1 MKLIL
6 YIYRLITGFMARLKE
21 DHVSAYASQAALFM
35 IMALFPMLILIL
47 NILRYTPVTRQFLIE
62 TVMTVIPST
71 FEELA
76 FTIINDVYQS
86 ANGTLLSLSVIF
98 TVWSASRGIL
108 ALIRG
113 FTNITHTKENRNYF
127 LLRLIAS
134 GYTVLFVLVI
144 VLTLTLMVFG
154 NSLLALIHRHYPL
167 LYDAAD
173 WVVKNRGLYVP
184 VFMTM
189 LFLFMYRLVPNGRK
203 SLLSYLPGAL
213 FSSVGWLA
221 FSFFYSYYVDHF
233 SGRSYSYGSLTIIVL
248 LMLWLYI
255 CMYIIFIGAEINIYF
270 YMHFRHM
277 RRRIRKKKRKRMES
291 ENSHNMLHKQ
301 TAADNSC
308 PAAKSR
314 Q

>member
-6 YIYRLITGFMARLKE
+6 YIYRLIIGFMARLKE

-76 FTIINDVYQS
+76 LTIINDVYQS

-184 VFMTM
+184 VFWNNAVFVYVPAGSKRKKILAELSAGSIVFIRWLAD
-189 LFLFMYRLVPNGRK
+189 LFLFLF
-203 SLLSYLPGAL
+203 LLCG
-213 FSSVGWLA
+213 
-221 FSFFYSYYVDHF
+221 SFFGKILFLRQSDHHCTADAVAIYMYVYYLYRCRDK
-233 SGRSYSYGSLTIIVL
+233 YL
-248 LMLWLYI
+248 LLYAFPA
-255 CMYIIFIGAEINIYF
+255 YEKKDKKKKAETDG
-270 YMHFRHM
+270 
-277 RRRIRKKKRKRMES
+277 IRKF
-291 ENSHNMLHKQ
+291 
-301 TAADNSC
+301 
-308 PAAKSR
+308 P
-314 Q
+314 

>member
-21 DHVSAYASQAALFM
+21 DHVGAYASQAALFM

-76 FTIINDVYQS
+76 LTIINDVYQS

-98 TVWSASRGIL
+98 TIWSASRGIL

-173 WVVKNRGLYVP
+173 WVIKNRGLYVP

-189 LFLFMYRLVPNGRK
+189 LFLFMYRLGSK
-203 SLLSYLPGAL
+203 WKKIIAELSAGSIV
-213 FSSVGWLA
+213 FIRWLA
-221 FSFFYSYYVDHF
+221 DLFLFLFLLCGSFFGKILFLPQHDHHCTADAVAIYMYVYYLYRCRDK
-233 SGRSYSYGSLTIIVL
+233 YL
-248 LMLWLYI
+248 LLYAFPA
-255 CMYIIFIGAEINIYF
+255 YEKKDKKKEAETDG
-270 YMHFRHM
+270 
-277 RRRIRKKKRKRMES
+277 IRKF
-291 ENSHNMLHKQ
+291 
-301 TAADNSC
+301 
-308 PAAKSR
+308 P
-314 Q
+314 

>member
-6 YIYRLITGFMARLKE
+6 YIYRLIIGFMARLKE

-76 FTIINDVYQS
+76 LTIINDVYQS

-213 FSSVGWLA
+213 FSSVG
-221 FSFFYSYYVDHF
+221 
-233 SGRSYSYGSLTIIVL
+233 
-248 LMLWLYI
+248 
-255 CMYIIFIGAEINIYF
+255 C
-270 YMHFRHM
+270 
-277 RRRIRKKKRKRMES
+277 
-291 ENSHNMLHKQ
+291 
-301 TAADNSC
+301 
-308 PAAKSR
+308 
-314 Q
+314 

>member
-21 DHVSAYASQAALFM
+21 DHVGAYASQAALFM

-76 FTIINDVYQS
+76 LTIINDVYQS

-173 WVVKNRGLYVP
+173 WVIKNRGLYVP

-203 SLLSYLPGAL
+203 SLLKLSAGSIV
-213 FSSVGWLA
+213 FIRWLA
-221 FSFFYSYYVDHF
+221 GLFLFLFLLCGSFFGKILFLRQPDHHCTADACGYIYVC
-233 SGRSYSYGSLTIIVL
+233 IVHLYRCRDKYL
-248 LMLWLYI
+248 LLYA
-255 CMYIIFIGAEINIYF
+255 F
-270 YMHFRHM
+270 
-277 RRRIRKKKRKRMES
+277 
-291 ENSHNMLHKQ
+291 
-301 TAADNSC
+301 
-308 PAAKSR
+308 PAY
-314 Q
+314 

>member
-6 YIYRLITGFMARLKE
+6 YIYRLIIGFMVRLKE

-76 FTIINDVYQS
+76 LTIINDVYQS

-189 LFLFMYRLVPNGRK
+189 LFVPAGSK
-203 SLLSYLPGAL
+203 WKKILAELSAGSIV
-213 FSSVGWLA
+213 FIRWLA
-221 FSFFYSYYVDHF
+221 DLFLFLFLLCGSFFGKILFLRQSDHHCTADAVAIYMYVYYLYRCRDK
-233 SGRSYSYGSLTIIVL
+233 YL
-248 LMLWLYI
+248 LLYAFPA
-255 CMYIIFIGAEINIYF
+255 YEKKDKKKKAEADG
-270 YMHFRHM
+270 
-277 RRRIRKKKRKRMES
+277 IRKF
-291 ENSHNMLHKQ
+291 
-301 TAADNSC
+301 
-308 PAAKSR
+308 P
-314 Q
+314 